1 MPYTNKKTLLKC
13 GFFSFFLFYLLP
25 GVLHAQAME
34 DFGDRYI
41 RVAEIGQ
48 LADSINVWGDVNS
61 SGRYLVPKGTN
72 LPELISFCFGYQ
84 QPRGGS
90 TRGNDFSKTMVEVK
104 VSRYNKNDKLVKVA
118 FFRYKY
124 HDPEPAEMFE
134 FDLRNNDL
142 VTLQVRRRPS
152 FTDYVN
158 VVAPVVGVVATSF
171 LLIQNLRGN

>member
-1 MPYTNKKTLLKC
+1 MSNEKSTTLLKYIVL
-13 GFFSFFLFYLLP
+13 SAALLLSVP
-25 GVLHAQAME
+25 HWVFAQGME
-34 DFGDRYI
+34 EMSDRYI

-61 SGRYLVPKGTN
+61 SGRYLVPEGTN

-90 TRGNDFSKTMVEVK
+90 TRGNDFSKTMIEVK
-104 VSRYNKNDKLVKVA
+104 VSRYNKSDKLVKVA
-118 FFRYKY
+118 YFRYKY
-124 HDPEPAEMFE
+124 HDPEPPEMFE
-134 FDLRNNDL
+134 FDLQNNDL

-158 VVAPVVGVVATSF
+158 VVAPVVGVIATSF